1 MGFICKICEK
11 NPNSHSLIKYEETN
25 ENVVYYTCPSSAT
38 NNEINGILTHFDGF
52 LGETKDKNWIWILDL
67 KDFSM
72 KNFLE
77 IGNTISI
84 VKLISE
90 KYSVNLQKIIVM
102 NTNSYTSTIYN
113 IIKPVLNE
121 RMRSLVFFPNSY
133 NDQKEKLD
141 NMHL

>member
-1 MGFICKICEK
+1 MGFICKICE
-11 NPNSHSLIKYEETN
+11 NCPNSHSLVKYEETP
-25 ENVVYYTCPSSAT
+25 EHIVYYTCPSSAT
-38 NNEINGILTHFDGF
+38 NNEINGILTHYDGF
-52 LGETKDKNWIWILDL
+52 LGEMKDKNWIWILDL

-84 VKLISE
+84 VKLINE
-90 KYSVNLQKIIVM
+90 KYSVNLQKIIVI

-121 RMRSLVFFPNSY
+121 RMRSLVFFPDS
-133 NDQKEKLD
+133 
-141 NMHL
+141 